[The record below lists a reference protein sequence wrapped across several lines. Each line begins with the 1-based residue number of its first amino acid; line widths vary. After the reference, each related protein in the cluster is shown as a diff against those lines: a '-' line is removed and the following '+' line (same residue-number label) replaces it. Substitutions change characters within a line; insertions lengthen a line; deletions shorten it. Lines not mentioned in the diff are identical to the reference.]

1 MKCSKCGV
9 DLPDGWQFCKAC
21 GTKID
26 ASIKCGNC
34 GIDIPKD
41 SQFCNVCGTKV
52 VTPDNQNIEILQNET
67 IKPLQQTPV
76 TKNVTKHGIFSVR
89 NIVLVTGGI
98 VGIIVILI
106 ILSILLAVMVG
117 FNQGMQSN
125 SDSVLSGNSNQGTS
139 NHVTPTSNV
148 AEQAALSDYNA
159 KITIANIAGNTLSS
173 YSSNSHTFVDLND
186 YKSWIDGYKQVL
198 DTYTSKADDE
208 IAAGETYKQYLTV
221 GSDGYNNIVNNDAII
236 NNNIQTD
243 NTYYNQLISDYNK
256 KLATQNAYNDYKNK
270 LNTVDSA
277 SKDLQNYMNTSGLL
291 SSLSST
297 WVNGLGDKVTAYSN
311 ACDQAINSGITY
323 QQYLDPS
330 SQNYAQVSSNAQIL
344 TDDENQVTTNY
355 TKLKKGDEDL
365 SSILGLVKYLPL
377 FGA

>member
-1 MKCSKCGV
+1 M
-9 DLPDGWQFCKAC
+9 
-21 GTKID
+21 
-26 ASIKCGNC
+26 
-34 GIDIPKD
+34 
-41 SQFCNVCGTKV
+41 
-52 VTPDNQNIEILQNET
+52 
-67 IKPLQQTPV
+67 
-76 TKNVTKHGIFSVR
+76 
-89 NIVLVTGGI
+89 
-98 VGIIVILI
+98 
-106 ILSILLAVMVG
+106 
-117 FNQGMQSN
+117 
-125 SDSVLSGNSNQGTS
+125 
-139 NHVTPTSNV
+139 
-148 AEQAALSDYNA
+148 DYNA
-159 KITIANIAGNTLSS
+159 KINIANIAADTLSS
-173 YSSNSHTFVDLND
+173 YSSKSYTYVDLND
-186 YKSWIDGYKQVL
+186 YKSWIDVYKQYL
-198 DTYTSKADDE
+198 DSYTSKAEDE

-221 GSDGYNNIVNNDAII
+221 GSDNYNNIVNNDAIA

-243 NTYYNQLISDYNK
+243 NTVYNQLISDYNK
-256 KLATQNAYNDYKNK
+256 KLATQNAANDYQNK
-270 LNTVDSA
+270 LNTVASA
-277 SKDLQNYMNTSGLL
+277 SKDLQNYANTSGLF